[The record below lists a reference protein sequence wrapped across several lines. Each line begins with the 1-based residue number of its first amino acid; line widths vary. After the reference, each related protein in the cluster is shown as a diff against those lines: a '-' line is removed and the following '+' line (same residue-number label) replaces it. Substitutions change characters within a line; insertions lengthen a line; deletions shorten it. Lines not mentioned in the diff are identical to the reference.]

1 VRVFN
6 LVSDE
11 VERLTTLFD
20 TDVRDRIEAPDD
32 ETQALVAYQSLDRGY
47 ELVNQVLRR
56 EVALGELDP
65 AEANTVEAVVEGLT
79 RLVRRW
85 SVPEP
90 ARAYRGLRSRDAID
104 LASLYVAEAFV
115 STSLEREVAIEEFT
129 LPPGESGAALLELE
143 VPAGVAAIWAP
154 PLGDPALAYQAE
166 LILDRGVRIIPR
178 PQRTEAGI
186 LVVDCEVQ
194 T

>member
-1 VRVFN
+1 MNDRARRLAARLDANVR
-6 LVSDE
+6 E
-11 VERLTTLFD
+11 GVEA
-20 TDVRDRIEAPDD
+20 TDREL
-32 ETQALVAYQSLDRGY
+32 QALRSYQSMDRGY
-47 ELVNQVLRR
+47 ELVNRVFRR
-56 EVALGELDP
+56 EVDLGALKP
-65 AEANTVEAVVEGLT
+65 AEANIVELVVEGLT

-90 ARAYRGLRSRDAID
+90 VRTYRGLRSRDALD
-104 LASLYVAEAFV
+104 LTSLYVAETFV

-129 LPPGESGAALLELE
+129 VPPGESGPALLELE

-178 PQRTEAGI
+178 QQRTEAGI
-186 LVVDCEVQ
+186 LIVDCEVQ